1 MCRQSVD
8 CHVLIRSPTGWKGY
22 PAPPAYRVAFK
33 YVRDEQ
39 LRPVVLPTVLL
50 AHTDALVSAVQRYH
64 SALAQMMAAEYTIRE
79 VVDNALLAGVSTGA
93 VRGII
98 NSFAEAANTPLLH
111 ASDVDPRLDGDDQA
125 ALGVD
130 TLVADLAARHGD
142 GTVA

>member
-1 MCRQSVD
+1 M
-8 CHVLIRSPTGWKGY
+8 LIGSPTGWKDY
-22 PAPPAYRVAFK
+22 PAPPVFRVASGH
-33 YVRDEQ
+33 VRDEQ

-50 AHTDALVSAVQRYH
+50 DHTDALISAVQRYH

-98 NSFAEAANTPLLH
+98 NSFADAGNTPLLH
-111 ASDVDPRLDGDDQA
+111 ASDVDPRLATDDQDA
-125 ALGVD
+125 FGVD
-130 TLVADLAARHGD
+130 SLLADLAARHGD